1 MQQRLSEDLIAI
13 STLLMTA
20 KERGEVIRLAGELN
34 TVIEKAM
41 EIEKAGTATF
51 PQEKKKTLSAS
62 IKFTKEEVNKMS
74 KTFKK
79 EFIANGCVAHIIK
92 RPSGKTGCYYE
103 IRYRRNGYNITVSD
117 KDLKTAKQLFIEA
130 TKNLQSPEAIAQ
142 NRQKFGVITDE
153 WLEFKKGKI
162 AFQTWQGYNSFA
174 QKYFTTELREQPIKE
189 IRTVDLDR
197 FMRQFEGNPRGYED
211 MRTLLNSI
219 FKYAIASGIILHNPV
234 TLVPFRRAER
244 KKRNR
249 MTDLQIYSFL
259 KRLKEPK
266 FSPVRQLAYVLYF
279 FGLRPCEID
288 EETHFEN
295 GFLICRNRKR
305 KNGKIEYKKIP
316 IPKQA
321 QGLIDFDKP
330 VKPSLSYDRWLDIMK
345 EALGEGLTPY
355 NLRHT
360 FASVCSETVRPDVVD
375 VWMGDSSERL
385 VGRVYVHFKDDF
397 MREQMDKV
405 NFLVCH

>member
-62 IKFTKEEVNKMS
+62 IKFTKEEINKMS

-92 RPSGKTGCYYE
+92 RPSGKSGCYYE

-130 TKNLQSPEAIAQ
+130 TKNLQSPEALAQ
-142 NRQKFGVITDE
+142 NRQKFGVITGE

-174 QKYFTTELREQPIKE
+174 QKFFTAELCEQPIKE

-234 TLVPFRRAER
+234 TLVPFKRAER

-266 FSPVRQLAYVLYF
+266 FAPVRQLAYVLYF

-316 IPKQA
+316 VPKQA